1 MPNIGA
7 VLKQEI
13 ARLSRREIRGQV
25 EATRKAS
32 AQYRRH
38 IATLRRQIATLERQ
52 MALLQRRV
60 GNGSAAASG
69 SAESGSEGAPK
80 LRFVA
85 KGLKAQ
91 RARLGLSAVD
101 YARLVGRSTT
111 GNRAIRARVPH
122 RSRSSRNCAASESAK
137 RRRVSSSWTQNRRGG
152 PEANDRPRPSRHVRR
167 ALNALLRKAT
177 PRPTRAAAPREWR
190 LLVGAARLRG
200 RALIRCRALALRALP

>member
-60 GNGSAAASG
+60 GNGSAAAGG
-69 SAESGSEGAPK
+69 SAGSTSEGAPK
-80 LRFVA
+80 LRMQPSAPPPLREPFR
-85 KGLKAQ
+85 KG
-91 RARLGLSAVD
+91 
-101 YARLVGRSTT
+101 
-111 GNRAIRARVPH
+111 
-122 RSRSSRNCAASESAK
+122 
-137 RRRVSSSWTQNRRGG
+137 
-152 PEANDRPRPSRHVRR
+152 
-167 ALNALLRKAT
+167 
-177 PRPTRAAAPREWR
+177 
-190 LLVGAARLRG
+190 
-200 RALIRCRALALRALP
+200 

>member
-60 GNGSAAASG
+60 GNGSAATSG
-69 SAESGSEGAPK
+69 SAGSASDGAPK

-101 YARLVGRSTT
+101 YARLVGVSPQSIYNWEQGHTSPRPAQVAIIAQLRSL
-111 GNRAIRARVPH
+111 GKREAQARLEQMDAKQARRAR
-122 RSRSSRNCAASESAK
+122 SK
-137 RRRVSSSWTQNRRGG
+137 
-152 PEANDRPRPSRHVRR
+152 
-167 ALNALLRKAT
+167 
-177 PRPTRAAAPREWR
+177 
-190 LLVGAARLRG
+190 
-200 RALIRCRALALRALP
+200 